1 MNHPVN
7 VATAEHLGQPCRARN
22 MHNAVLV
29 EDKGTEWFVITNTN
43 ENFNMELLFID
54 AATNRGEVHRAPAG
68 SGAWALQKLPNNQ
81 LAVGTYYDGM
91 FMIFDVPKR
100 QWVKTNKF
108 PGER

>member
-1 MNHPVN
+1 MNDPLT
-7 VATAEHLGQPCRARN
+7 VAAAEHLGQPCRARN

-29 EDKGTEWFVITNTN
+29 QDKGTEWFVITNTN

-54 AATNRGEVHRAPAG
+54 AATNRGEVYRAPAG

-91 FMIFDVPKR
+91 FMIFDVPTR
-100 QWVKTNKF
+100 QWVK
-108 PGER
+108 